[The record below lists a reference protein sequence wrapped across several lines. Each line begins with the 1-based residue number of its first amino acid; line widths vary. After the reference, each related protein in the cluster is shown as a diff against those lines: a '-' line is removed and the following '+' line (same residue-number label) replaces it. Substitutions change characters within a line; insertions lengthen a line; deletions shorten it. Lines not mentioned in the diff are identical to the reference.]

1 MEFIFSNPARHK
13 KTSRPVSSI
22 NCDKNNVVASS
33 DSEIVVQSVNRSMK
47 SKLRQQ
53 ARNVAVE
60 MTRNAADINVI
71 RKQQAQNQADFDY
84 GFFFDQQKKTGL
96 EHRLS
101 SLESSTGSINANF
114 RFNKSANRNSM
125 SSTQDSGLC
134 SSSDISGCHSASLS
148 DIEYEKGLSRRKQS
162 QATKSTSALKCSSIA
177 SLHGLTRP
185 SSVSSMPV
193 NMNIVPPSRN
203 LRNQTITL
211 RTTVA
216 PPPTLE
222 KSKLRSKLRPQSR
235 STSDYH
241 SGSGGSISSSGT
253 GVHQQMPTRL
263 VRHQSST
270 LPGWDIVTAA
280 LPAGRLS
287 DSNKTDQRIEE
298 MIETE
303 REYVKSLNY
312 IIKHYLPEME
322 RNDIPA
328 TLRGHRSA
336 LFGNLERIR
345 DFHQDLLLP
354 ELERSKMRTSR
365 IASIFLK
372 YEAYLEMYALYVKNK
387 PTSDRLLAESGKFF
401 QSKQLELGDK
411 MDLAS
416 YLLKPVQR
424 LGKYSLFLEG
434 ISKTTKQKTE
444 LLKAKKIIQFQLQHG
459 DNLLAMDSIKGCEID
474 LKEQGKLLRQNEFNV
489 MSGRRKAVRRI
500 FLFENLIL
508 FTKPKRTTQGGDI
521 YQYKNSW
528 LTSEVGLTANIDDPF
543 KFEIWL
549 RRRTRE
555 VLVIQSNDPTNK
567 LDWLND
573 INGILLSQADKYR
586 EQRLK
591 EMANMGVGN
600 KPLMDIGG
608 SNTIT
613 DRSVPIQTAEHRPR
627 LRNSIALGDVAMKSA
642 SIPRNAS
649 LFSNSTSAG
658 SNGVV
663 KRRPNSLVSTAPSSD
678 CSSSTLGLS
687 RQCTVVSGHFF
698 LDLSRY

>member
-13 KTSRPVSSI
+13 KSSRPVSSI
-22 NCDKNNVVASS
+22 NSDKNNGVVAS
-33 DSEIVVQSVNRSMK
+33 DSEMVVQSINRSMK
-47 SKLRQQ
+47 NKRQQ

-60 MTRNAADINVI
+60 MTRNAEISVI
-71 RKQQAQNQADFDY
+71 RKETYDY
-84 GFFFDQQKKTGL
+84 SFFFDQQKKTGL

-114 RFNKSANRNSM
+114 RCSKSANRNSM

-134 SSSDISGCHSASLS
+134 SSSDISTAGCHSASLS
-148 DIEYEKGLSRRKQS
+148 DIEYEKGLSRRKS
-162 QATKSTSALKCSSIA
+162 QATKSTSALKCTSIS

-193 NMNIVPPSRN
+193 NIIATPSRN

-211 RTTVA
+211 RTTVV
-216 PPPTLE
+216 PPQTE

-253 GVHQQMPTRL
+253 SQMPTRM

-298 MIETE
+298 MVETE

-354 ELERSKMRTSR
+354 ELERSKLRTSR

-424 LGKYSLFLEG
+424 LGKYSLFLDG

-489 MSGRRKAVRRI
+489 MSGRRKAIRRI

-508 FTKPKRTTQGGDI
+508 FTKPKRSTQGGDI

-555 VLVIQSNDPTNK
+555 VLVIQSNDPTTK
-567 LDWLND
+567 LDWVNE

-613 DRSVPIQTAEHRPR
+613 DRSVPIQTAR
-627 LRNSIALGDVAMKSA
+627 LRNSIAMGEAVKSQ
-642 SIPRNAS
+642 SIPRNVS
-649 LFSNSTSAG
+649 LFTS
-658 SNGVV
+658 SSV

-678 CSSSTLGLS
+678 SSSMGLS
-687 RQCTVVSGHFF
+687 RQCTVPSIFTKPEDMFDDEDSEMDVQTPATTTAY
-698 LDLSRY
+698 RQYETTV